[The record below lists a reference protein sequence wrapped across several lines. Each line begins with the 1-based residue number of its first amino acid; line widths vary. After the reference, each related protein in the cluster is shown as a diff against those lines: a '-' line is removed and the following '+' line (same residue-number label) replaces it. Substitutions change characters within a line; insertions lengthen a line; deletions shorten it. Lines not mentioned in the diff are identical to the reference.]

1 METIRLIVIVFS
13 IMGICYFAFHFSMI
27 MRWIRKQECGLPF
40 RLSNAP
46 GWAIKHYINWCEEN
60 NAPIDYSRLDKFGFA
75 SKVFLV
81 SIVLLAVSIISR
93 SLVAGNA

>member
-1 METIRLIVIVFS
+1 METITSIVIALS

-27 MRWIRKQECGLPF
+27 MRWIRKQKCGLPF

-60 NAPIDYSRLDKFGFA
+60 DAPIDYTRIDKYGFA

-81 SIVLLAVSIISR
+81 SIVLLVGSIISR
-93 SLVAGNA
+93 G